1 MPELRKDPVVGRWVI
16 VSAERAFG
24 PRAFGAAAQQAER
37 QARSQQEEA
46 LCPFCPGR
54 EAGTPPEVLA
64 YRAHG
69 LPPNGPGWTV
79 RVVPNKLPVLRV
91 EGSLE
96 REGVGLYDRMSGLGA
111 HEVVIESSQHRVRLG
126 DLAVGELEQIVWAW
140 RDRIHDL
147 RRDFRLKYVL
157 VFKNDGV
164 VAGAPRTHPHSQLI
178 ALPIVPRRV
187 AEELEGA
194 KRYFAFRERCVFC
207 DMVRQ
212 ELREGGRLIY
222 ENGGCVVFAPYA
234 ARFPF
239 ETWIVP
245 KQHQASF
252 QDSPRQIFRQL
263 GEALKVALF
272 KLDRALQQQAYSF
285 TLHNAPFQDDRS
297 ESYHWHLE
305 IMPALAAVTGF
316 ELGSGF
322 YINPT
327 PPEESA
333 RYLREETPLGL

>member
-1 MPELRKDPVVGRWVI
+1 VVGNLG
-16 VSAERAFG
+16 SAAFH
-24 PRAFGAAAQQAER
+24 PTAAAIVNRVGGER
-37 QARSQQEEA
+37 R
-46 LCPFCPGR
+46 
-54 EAGTPPEVLA
+54 GTA
-64 YRAHG
+64 
-69 LPPNGPGWTV
+69 
-79 RVVPNKLPVLRV
+79 
-91 EGSLE
+91 
-96 REGVGLYDRMSGLGA
+96 MSVHVTGGA
-111 HEVVIESSQHRVRLG
+111 IG
-126 DLAVGELEQIVWAW
+126 NAV
-140 RDRIHDL
+140 
-147 RRDFRLKYVL
+147 
-157 VFKNDGV
+157 
-164 VAGAPRTHPHSQLI
+164 APL
-178 ALPIVPRRV
+178 
-187 AEELEGA
+187 
-194 KRYFAFRERCVFC
+194 
-207 DMVRQ
+207 
-212 ELREGGRLIY
+212 
-222 ENGGCVVFAPYA
+222 VFAPYA

-272 KLDRALQQQAYSF
+272 KLDRALQQPAYSF